1 MPMAAFGLINL
12 EMKADNELAIS
23 LLTVYFKSVKKMKI
37 CVKKKITKKMTKK
50 SSKKKFL
57 MAVGSR
63 TLDLQCVR
71 YCATT
76 TIAEQNH

>member
-1 MPMAAFGLINL
+1 MAAFGLINL

-37 CVKKKITKKMTKK
+37 CVKKKTTKKMTKK

-63 TLDLQCVR
+63 TLDLQCVT

>member
-1 MPMAAFGLINL
+1 MAAFGLIIL

-23 LLTVYFKSVKKMKI
+23 LLTVYL
-37 CVKKKITKKMTKK
+37 KKMTKK
-50 SSKKKFL
+50 TVKKKFL
-57 MAVGSR
+57 MTGWSR

-76 TIAEQNH
+76 TIVEQNC